1 MPLVRSVISVGGGGL
16 LRGRGRGSLGGWAAP
31 LAAWGSFRICL
42 FGARFGLLALYI
54 PMLDHTFHPDISY
67 DNLCHYPEIKAK
79 LIGAA

>member
-1 MPLVRSVISVGGGGL
+1 MEDYFEGGAAVPWGE
-16 LRGRGRGSLGGWAAP
+16 WAAP

-42 FGARFGLLALYI
+42 FGARFFLLALYI